1 MMMFRRSAVFAVMA
15 FGFAACGPVEVRI
28 DETRGVPAVKGQ
40 TEISLASY
48 TCGQPIAAGTKS
60 VATRVVPGGCEFTFD
75 DTVEVLTADDYQS
88 IGELKTASNLVQRIE
103 LSVKKL
109 AFVDAATGTA
119 LDLSTRVTSVVLSV
133 NGQQVADKAALTH
146 LPVVVKLEGAA
157 LTALKAKIDARQPAS
172 VAVKAVAVIPDMP
185 APPERLKL
193 DYEAQPAIILGP
205 GEVKVF

>member
-1 MMMFRRSAVFAVMA
+1 MMIARISAVLVVLALV
-15 FGFAACGPVEVRI
+15 GCGPVEVRI
-28 DETRGVPAVKGQ
+28 DETKGVPALKGD
-40 TEISLASY
+40 TEINLASY

-75 DTVEVLTADDYQS
+75 DTLDVLAPSDYSS
-88 IGELKTASNLVQRIE
+88 IPELKTASNLVQRIE

-119 LDLSTRVTSVVLSV
+119 LDLQTRITSVVLSV
-133 NGQQVADKAALTH
+133 NGQQVADKAKLAN
-146 LPVVVKLEGAA
+146 LPFVVTLEGAA
-157 LTALKAKIDARQPAS
+157 LTALKAKIDARQTAS

-185 APPERLKL
+185 APPARLKL
-193 DYEAQPAIILGP
+193 DYEAQPAIIVGP